1 MCVFPFTA
9 QAREHF
15 GRKTESVDYIA
26 VVRITITITITI
38 TMLRSAPRRIVTGPQ
53 PDAMMPST
61 MIRTTRHDTSRQV
74 AFASCAAGDQL
85 TVAGSAESNSL
96 TRKSMDLDRPPPG
109 FQTQGVTITIT
120 ITVVIT
126 YGLGPEITSNAT
138 TMVLKNSTGRSFPPP
153 QKVRWTL
160 RRRTRL
166 APRRVTCWLQTSRS
180 AA

>member
-74 AFASCAAGDQL
+74 AFASCFMRRWRDQL
-85 TVAGSAESNSL
+85 PVAGSSEINSL
-96 TRKSMDLDRPPPG
+96 TRRSMDRDLPPMMQNPG
-109 FQTQGVTITIT
+109 RYDYDYDYD
-120 ITVVIT
+120 
-126 YGLGPEITSNAT
+126 YGRNY
-138 TMVLKNSTGRSFPPP
+138 V
-153 QKVRWTL
+153 TL
-160 RRRTRL
+160 RYVTVSGPRL
-166 APRRVTCWLQTSRS
+166 LVTQPLWYTTDRNNIVLSS
-180 AA
+180 

>member
-1 MCVFPFTA
+1 MFPFTA

-74 AFASCAAGDQL
+74 AFASCFMRRWRDQL
-85 TVAGSAESNSL
+85 PVAGSSEINSL
-96 TRKSMDLDRPPPG
+96 AVRPRLTPSLFPNNCSTLMLYSENRVFRLRG
-109 FQTQGVTITIT
+109 CGAQPREKI
-120 ITVVIT
+120 
-126 YGLGPEITSNAT
+126 
-138 TMVLKNSTGRSFPPP
+138 MVNDSFS
-153 QKVRWTL
+153 
-160 RRRTRL
+160 RRILHARRPT
-166 APRRVTCWLQTSRS
+166 APRWIALLETCTKQRS
-180 AA
+180 SGQG